1 MDKSFKMTKNEIL
14 EKLEGIFR
22 DIFDEENLKISNE
35 TTAEN
40 IEDRD
45 SLAHI
50 NLVMAIEKEFNV
62 KFALGELQSLKNVGE
77 MVELIIKKD
86 SKD

>member
-1 MDKSFKMTKNEIL
+1 MDKGFNMNENEIL
-14 EKLEGIFR
+14 EKLEGTFR
-22 DIFDEENLKISNE
+22 DIFDEEDLKISNE
-35 TTAEN
+35 TTAED
-40 IEDRD
+40 IEDWD

-50 NLVMAIEKEFNV
+50 NLVVAIEEEFNV

>member
-1 MDKSFKMTKNEIL
+1 MNENEIL
-14 EKLEGIFR
+14 EKLEGTFR
-22 DIFDEENLKISNE
+22 DIFDEEDLKISNE
-35 TTAEN
+35 TTAED
-40 IEDRD
+40 IEDWD

-50 NLVMAIEKEFNV
+50 NLVVAIEEEFNV